1 MTAAPPSASA
11 LPPGAFY
18 VNGFSFFNAVSFQII
33 LGAPVI
39 LFAKSLGA
47 SSLVLGIIAS
57 LTPLLTIL
65 QLVAARF
72 LHRVGYR
79 RFILAGWGTRTLFT
93 LAVAVLPVWPSLAPG
108 SRLYVLVAA
117 LFGFNLLRGLASGA
131 WLPWL
136 TALIPEGG
144 RGRFLSRDQAFMHA
158 GCLVALIV
166 SAWVM
171 SGSVEAWEYTAVFS
185 LGVVAAMASLWFI
198 KRVPDVD
205 SPEELRRS
213 AVRVPWRAMLRF
225 PPFARLL
232 GFSLLYMFVAGGL
245 GVFTIEFLVAH
256 EKFSEGAVLVL
267 SALAFVGAL
276 AGLAIAGPA
285 IDRTGSKPWLRHTL
299 ALLGVVVTGWWAIA
313 AGVLPGWPV
322 MVGALNFFGGV
333 SGAVFGLASTRTVMS
348 SVPRMGRNHFFALFT
363 VVTSLGLGG
372 APVAW
377 GAMLDTV
384 GTLEIAWPLFLLNR
398 YSIYFGVLI
407 PLVLAARSLVRRL
420 HDGENSTHHEIF
432 EQQLALRTGLPGL
445 CDD

>member
-1 MTAAPPSASA
+1 MSAAPPSASA

-79 RFILAGWGTRTLFT
+79 RFILAGWGTRSLFT
-93 LAVAVLPVWPSLAPG
+93 LAIAVLPVWPPLDPG
-108 SRLYVLVAA
+108 GRLFLLVAA

-136 TALIPEGG
+136 TALIPESG

-158 GCLVALIV
+158 GCLVALLA

-171 SGSVEAWEYTAVFS
+171 SGSVEPWEYTSVFG
-185 LGVVAAMASLWFI
+185 LGVVAALASLWFI

-213 AVRVPWRAMLRF
+213 AVRVPWAAMLRF

-232 GFSLLYMFVAGGL
+232 GFSLLYMIVAGGL

-256 EKFSEGAVLVL
+256 EKFSEGAVLGL

-276 AGLAIAGPA
+276 AGLAVAGPA
-285 IDRTGSKPWLRHTL
+285 IDSTGSKLWLRHTL
-299 ALLGVVVTGWWAIA
+299 ALLGAVVAGWWAIA
-313 AGVLPGWPV
+313 AGVLPGWIGL
-322 MVGALNFFGGV
+322 VGALNFLGGV
-333 SGAVFGLASTRTVMS
+333 SGAVFGLASTRIVMG

-377 GAMLDTV
+377 GAVLDTV
-384 GTLEIAWPLFLLNR
+384 GTLEIVWPLFSLNR
-398 YSIYFGVLI
+398 YSIYFGALI
-407 PLVLAARSLVRRL
+407 PLVFAARSLVQRL
-420 HDGENSTHHEIF
+420 HDGENSAHYELF
-432 EQQLALRTGLPGL
+432 EQQLARRSGFPGL
-445 CDD
+445 ADD